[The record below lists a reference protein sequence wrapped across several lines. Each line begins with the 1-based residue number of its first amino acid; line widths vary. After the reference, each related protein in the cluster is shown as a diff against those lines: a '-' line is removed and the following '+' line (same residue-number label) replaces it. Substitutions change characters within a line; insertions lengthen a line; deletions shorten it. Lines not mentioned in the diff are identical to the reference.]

1 MAKPQNRMSRL
12 AARCNGLPAALR
24 RIVLSRLF
32 ARVVP
37 FLGTAGLVFEEVTME
52 RVVVSA
58 RNQRKIQN
66 HIKGLHAAAMALLA
80 ETASGFVVGM
90 NMPDDKL
97 MLLKS
102 MHVDYLK
109 RSQGDMRAAATL
121 TTEQVAAFHC
131 EEKGEVDVSV
141 IVTDESGEAP
151 IQCRMIWAWVPKK
164 RK

>member
-1 MAKPQNRMSRL
+1 
-12 AARCNGLPAALR
+12 
-24 RIVLSRLF
+24 
-32 ARVVP
+32 
-37 FLGTAGLVFEEVTME
+37 
-52 RVVVSA
+52 
-58 RNQRKIQN
+58 
-66 HIKGLHAAAMALLA
+66 
-80 ETASGFVVGM
+80 M

-121 TTEQVAAFHC
+121 TTEQVAAMHC